1 MKFHLERATDGKH
14 KWVGV
19 FTDDDG
25 HVKHTPFG
33 AVGYSDFTQHKNPL
47 RRANYLTRH
56 RAREDWNDYKS
67 AGALSK
73 HLLWGPSTSLQA
85 NVSSFKRRFSLD

>member
-19 FTDDDG
+19 FEGDR
-25 HVKHTPFG
+25 VKHIPFG
-33 AVGYSDFTQHKNPL
+33 AKGMSDYTIHHDKL
-47 RRANYLTRH
+47 RREHYLSRH
-56 RAREDWNDYKS
+56 RTTEDWSNPMT

-73 HLLWGPSTSLQA
+73 WLLWGDSTSLSA
-85 NVSSFKRRFSLD
+85 NVSSFKRRFGLS